1 MLYEGGFY
9 GYREVRKPPGGARRG
24 WHPSPV
30 DPPIRLKWFHWE
42 LLGPLPFDWRIF
54 SGTTGDNFQDS
65 LVSVGFDHD
74 YSSRAVLAHIR
85 EAPAQIIFSND
96 GETEND
102 MREFQYGFIRL
113 EAIRG
118 FKIRSAYVG
127 IPSRY
132 QFMFLR

>member
-1 MLYEGGFY
+1 MLYEGGFF

-54 SGTTGDNFQDS
+54 SGTTGNDFQDS
-65 LVSVGFDHD
+65 LIPVGFDGD
-74 YSSRAVLAHIR
+74 YSSRAVLANIR

-102 MREFQYGFIRL
+102 MREFHYGFIRL

-132 QFMFLR
+132 QLMFLR